1 MTIKYL
7 LPVLFLSA
15 SVLGCSKKEEK
26 ETPTDP
32 TPIAETTTPKVVA
45 EPTVPS
51 EPEPVKEAEVVLPTA
66 ADFEGEAIE
75 QINDETLENDL
86 KAIEEELGN

>member
-1 MTIKYL
+1 MTIKYV
-7 LPVLFLSA
+7 LPVLFLSV

-32 TPIAETTTPKVVA
+32 APIAETTPKVVG
-45 EPTVPS
+45 EPAVPS
-51 EPEPVKEAEVVLPTA
+51 EPEPVKEAEVALPTA
-66 ADFEGEAIE
+66 VDFEGEAIE
-75 QINDETLENDL
+75 KITDETLEKDL